1 MTEVLGHTKKT
12 ESVDLFS
19 DFNFAFLSNIK
30 KHEREDEGF
39 FFFYRQ
45 KDGTTYSIVLLSA
58 DMQGRKSRGEI
69 KDLATGCFFSFI
81 M

>member
-30 KHEREDEGF
+30 KHEREDEVF
-39 FFFYRQ
+39 FFFFRQ

-58 DMQGRKSRGEI
+58 DRQGRKSRGEI
-69 KDLATGCFFSFI
+69 KDLATGFFFPFI